1 MAAATIPPF
10 NVLVAESIS
19 QHTQIPPDQIIVLDN
34 SDKYCP
40 DGIKTDQPQDDE
52 GESLAAIF
60 GTMANLNKGA
70 LLDKKLC
77 TGSNP
82 GNGGHSF
89 RSALLSAT
97 DELTH
102 LAQGRKVRYV
112 ELGPEPFKSSVILTH
127 LLNSG
132 VHLAQYVGIDINPES
147 ELTMR
152 AALEPIIGPNRFA
165 YLVADFYKTSADDLP
180 SLPGSDDSS
189 SEVITVMTNLGFQ
202 EGNDLPSRL
211 GPMLSRLTRPGDLLL
226 SEMQVLPSST
236 PASDTSDSDSDS
248 DLSTTS
254 TADAKLVEEFYHH
267 PEMLKF
273 SSLVGKK
280 FDCNFNL
287 SHLSPRSSPNSSS
300 EDIAVETNND
310 YGYIFRLVPLQLSD
324 VGEVAVATTLVSL
337 PIPGRKGKNYVLT
350 NSCIKYTR
358 EQFARARETQGKFG
372 VKGWR
377 ETGDGS
383 VVFQIAERRH

>member
-1 MAAATIPPF
+1 MAATTLPPF
-10 NVLVAESIS
+10 NALVAESIS
-19 QHTQIPPDQIIVLDN
+19 QHSQIPPEQIIVLDN

-40 DGIKTDQPQDDE
+40 DGIKTDQSQDEE

-60 GTMANLNKGA
+60 GTMAELNKGA
-70 LLDKKLC
+70 LLDKNLC
-77 TGSNP
+77 TSNP
-82 GNGGHSF
+82 DNGGHSF

-97 DELTH
+97 DELAN

-112 ELGPEPFKSSVILTH
+112 ELGPEPFKSSVIITH
-127 LLNSG
+127 LINSG
-132 VHLAQYVGIDINPES
+132 VHLSQYVGIDINPES

-152 AALEPIIGPNRFA
+152 AALEPIIGPDRFA

-180 SLPGSDDSS
+180 PLPNSDKE

-226 SEMQVLPSST
+226 SEMQVLPSSA
-236 PASDTSDSDSDS
+236 PSSDASDSESDSDV
-248 DLSTTS
+248 S
-254 TADAKLVEEFYHH
+254 TASTASITDSKLVEEFYHH

-280 FDCNFNL
+280 FDRNFD
-287 SHLSPRSSPNSSS
+287 LSPRSSPNSSA
-300 EDIAVETNND
+300 EDGYE
-310 YGYIFRLVPLQLSD
+310 YIFQLVPLQLSD

-337 PIPGRKGKNYVLT
+337 PIPGGKGKNYVLT

>member
-1 MAAATIPPF
+1 MTATTLPAF
-10 NVLVAESIS
+10 NTLVAESIS
-19 QHTQIPPDQIIVLDN
+19 QHSQIPPEQIIVLDN

-40 DGIKTDQPQDDE
+40 DGIKTDQSQDEE

-60 GTMANLNKGA
+60 GTMASLNKGA
-70 LLDKKLC
+70 LLDKNLC
-77 TGSNP
+77 T

-97 DELTH
+97 DELAN

-112 ELGPEPFKSSVILTH
+112 ELGPEPFKSSVIITH
-127 LLNSG
+127 LISSG
-132 VHLAQYVGIDINPES
+132 VQLSQYVGIDINPES

-152 AALEPIIGPNRFA
+152 AALEPIIGPDRFA

-180 SLPGSDDSS
+180 PLPGSDK
-189 SEVITVMTNLGFQ
+189 EGETITVMTNLGFQ

-226 SEMQVLPSST
+226 SEMQVLPSSA
-236 PASDTSDSDSDS
+236 PSSDASDSESDSDV
-248 DLSTTS
+248 STTS
-254 TADAKLVEEFYHH
+254 ITDSKLVEEFYHH

-280 FDCNFNL
+280 FDRNFD
-287 SHLSPRSSPNSSS
+287 LSPQSNPNSSS
-300 EDIAVETNND
+300 EDVGGGGASSND
-310 YGYIFRLVPLQLSD
+310 YEYIFRLVPLQLSN

-337 PIPGRKGKNYVLT
+337 PIPGGKGKNYVLT

-383 VVFQIAERRH
+383 VVFQIAERRY